1 MRRLRSSFG
10 RSWRFNPL
18 HCGAVVAS
26 ARRRLRDRRTR
37 RMFQSPSLRG
47 SGRFLARKRGHR
59 RRSNCFNPLHC
70 GAVVASGD
78 GERNGRKTAVF
89 QSPSLRGSGR
99 FSAPRADARRR
110 GAVSIPFIAGQW
122 SLHAV
127 VDDDA
132 LEPLVVSIPFIA
144 GQWSLLAEA
153 FDAEA
158 DLDGFQSPSL
168 RGSGR
173 FAMGPLP

>member
-1 MRRLRSSFG
+1 MVASRRARPRRG
-10 RSWRFNPL
+10 RRRRVSIPFIAGQWSLPIL
-18 HCGAVVAS
+18 VVVA
-26 ARRRLRDRRTR
+26 
-37 RMFQSPSLRG
+37 
-47 SGRFLARKRGHR
+47 LAG
-59 RRSNCFNPLHC
+59 
-70 GAVVASGD
+70 
-78 GERNGRKTAVF
+78 AVF